1 MHEHK
6 HQSVAPTLFIRQAEE
21 EEWFSVVNDGGNN
34 NNIGMCVCDA
44 YGQNFINSCN
54 STKWKRSNFGC
65 HPKKQ
70 ARRKERKKGRRTHTM
85 QLKFDYK
92 SLLYRLFLLK
102 FASRFV
108 FLFRHDCIIN
118 FSIPTPL
125 NVFPFWCTP
134 KWSSGASR
142 KRAGHNRTKRIHHST
157 HVNLP
162 KWNFL
167 VLKWRDEL
175 QIQNKLIHFI
185 SLLHP
190 SHRHKELL

>member
-65 HPKKQ
+65 HPKKTSETQ
-70 ARRKERKKGRRTHTM
+70 RKTYTHTV

-92 SLLYRLFLLK
+92 LLLYRLFLLK

-108 FLFRHDCIIN
+108 FLFRNDCVIN
-118 FSIPTPL
+118 FSILTPL
-125 NVFPFWCTP
+125 NVFPF
-134 KWSSGASR
+134 
-142 KRAGHNRTKRIHHST
+142 
-157 HVNLP
+157 
-162 KWNFL
+162 
-167 VLKWRDEL
+167 
-175 QIQNKLIHFI
+175 
-185 SLLHP
+185 
-190 SHRHKELL
+190 